1 MRVRLTRKLSDRI
14 DGVDLRARRVGQ
26 VLDLPLAQAHLLL
39 AEQWAV
45 PAAVDDPPRRLRDP
59 VDEPASKIERTK
71 PLDPQRRPA

>member
-14 DGVDLRARRVGQ
+14 DGVRRVGQ